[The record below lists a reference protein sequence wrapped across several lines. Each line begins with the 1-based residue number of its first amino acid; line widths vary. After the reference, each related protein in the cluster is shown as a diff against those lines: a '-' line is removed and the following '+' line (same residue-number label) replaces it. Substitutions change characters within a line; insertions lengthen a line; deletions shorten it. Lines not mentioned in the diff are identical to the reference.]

1 MYKFRQRIA
10 GDAMETEKWIL
21 CPVCTNKL
29 RIRIRGDTVG
39 EKMFVLPI
47 AFENEFLIA
56 CNRH

>member
-1 MYKFRQRIA
+1 
-10 GDAMETEKWIL
+10 METEKWIL

-47 AFENEFLIA
+47 AFENEFLMA